1 MKQSLSILFLLV
13 TILVVP
19 QAAHSSIDVSG
30 KVTQFGSPIRF
41 QKVYFTGSGI
51 DTSATTDSRG
61 NYTIKLS
68 PFNSDGLFV
77 GYTKNC
83 LGDTLSLFKEY
94 ASITKSAILNFRLC
108 ELIQSTTVTGKVFYQ
123 GNPLPNTIVRFGF
136 NSANNLVDSA
146 ITDSLGS
153 YLKTLTVA
161 SQASG
166 LLFVSIKNCDEQN
179 LEKSTFYSANDT
191 CNLNFQYCV
200 GGNFKVLTGRVI
212 NDSILFKKND
222 VNLYLFEYDQK
233 VRQLNLLEKQTSDI
247 EGVFRFLLNRG
258 NQYILKAVP
267 KNGFP
272 LSPNYFGNTLFWN
285 EAEVISFMGDSI
297 RHIDIPLGCL
307 SRSTGDADII
317 GKIQDNRINRYNPHT
332 IYLLNNALELIDYE
346 SCNESGNFQFSN
358 IPAGNYILHTDVVGL
373 PTNAPNFT
381 LKSNSVLS
389 DYTIVVS
396 KQEVYYEI
404 EALGAL
410 ENKMIEGLSI
420 FPTPFQNQ
428 LQIRS
433 NLDQFNSLI
442 IKDITGKVVHEA
454 TLSPFSTS
462 NINTAI
468 WERGVYMIYRFDGG
482 QVGKVT
488 KTIKQ

>member
-1 MKQSLSILFLLV
+1 M

-146 ITDSLGS
+146 VTDSLGS

-222 VNLYLFEYDQK
+222 VNLYLF
-233 VRQLNLLEKQTSDI
+233 
-247 EGVFRFLLNRG
+247 
-258 NQYILKAVP
+258 
-267 KNGFP
+267 
-272 LSPNYFGNTLFWN
+272 
-285 EAEVISFMGDSI
+285 
-297 RHIDIPLGCL
+297 
-307 SRSTGDADII
+307 
-317 GKIQDNRINRYNPHT
+317 
-332 IYLLNNALELIDYE
+332 
-346 SCNESGNFQFSN
+346 
-358 IPAGNYILHTDVVGL
+358 
-373 PTNAPNFT
+373 
-381 LKSNSVLS
+381 
-389 DYTIVVS
+389 
-396 KQEVYYEI
+396 
-404 EALGAL
+404 
-410 ENKMIEGLSI
+410 
-420 FPTPFQNQ
+420 
-428 LQIRS
+428 
-433 NLDQFNSLI
+433 
-442 IKDITGKVVHEA
+442 
-454 TLSPFSTS
+454 
-462 NINTAI
+462 
-468 WERGVYMIYRFDGG
+468 
-482 QVGKVT
+482 
-488 KTIKQ
+488 